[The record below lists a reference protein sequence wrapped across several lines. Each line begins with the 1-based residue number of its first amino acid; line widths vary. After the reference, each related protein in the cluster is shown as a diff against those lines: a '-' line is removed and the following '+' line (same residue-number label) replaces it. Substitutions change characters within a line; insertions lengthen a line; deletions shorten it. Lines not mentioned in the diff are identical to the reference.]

1 MSQADKIRSINDPGW
16 DGVDASI
23 EPIRLKNMDLQRDLD
38 IQFQRCFTSEAG
50 KKVLEHLR
58 SITIEQP
65 AWVPGAE
72 PSVAR
77 CFKVPVSF
85 LRSCNEAWVSLS
97 LEMIGNFIGDPVHAP
112 KDQHVQILHRNI
124 VFCTD
129 PGHRYMARNHN
140 HTFYVR

>member
-38 IQFQRCFTSEAG
+38 FQFQRCFTSEAG

-72 PSVAR
+72 PSYGYAR
-77 CFKVPVSF
+77 EGQNSIV
-85 LRSCNEAWVSLS
+85 REIEQRMRRANEPS
-97 LEMIGNFIGDPVHAP
+97 
-112 KDQHVQILHRNI
+112 
-124 VFCTD
+124 
-129 PGHRYMARNHN
+129 
-140 HTFYVR
+140 